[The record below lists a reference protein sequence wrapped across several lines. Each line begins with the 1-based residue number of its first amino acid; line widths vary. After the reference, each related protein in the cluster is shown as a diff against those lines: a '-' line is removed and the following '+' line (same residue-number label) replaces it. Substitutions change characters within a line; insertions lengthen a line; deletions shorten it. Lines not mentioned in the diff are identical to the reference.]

1 MALGPPSLSLCRDK
15 EELEE
20 LKEQNWELPLQD
32 GEGLWTW
39 GTPPWCDQQ
48 AAGRGSEALGVPDV
62 PRLLPRA
69 PVPELSGSCAIRGAL
84 GSQ

>member
-39 GTPPWCDQQ
+39 GTPP
-48 AAGRGSEALGVPDV
+48 LV
-62 PRLLPRA
+62 
-69 PVPELSGSCAIRGAL
+69 
-84 GSQ
+84 